1 MYFVN
6 QCLLFIRENIVTP
19 FLFHFRLTKEQFALI
34 NVSNS
39 NNTPYLFFISRW
51 VIIYYF
57 YIAMHIKI
65 TSEKNFIIIRNRFPF
80 FTYHHHFIINP
91 IIKPN
96 GVWNTKVQIPLGL
109 IFYVVI
115 FLFMLTYFLV
125 ILHIKCANLYF
136 FHLQYW
142 YRTLFCLRLLRIGA
156 RPWESEKRKIV

>member
-1 MYFVN
+1 MLIKFVII
-6 QCLLFIRENIVTP
+6 F
-19 FLFHFRLTKEQFALI
+19 FFFYFRLTKEQFALI
-34 NVSNS
+34 NVSNL
-39 NNTPYLFFISRW
+39 NNTLYIFIFHFTVGYRLLFLYCSAYKDCIEKMKKRYHYTQSISFL
-51 VIIYYF
+51 Y
-57 YIAMHIKI
+57 
-65 TSEKNFIIIRNRFPF
+65 TTKND
-80 FTYHHHFIINP
+80 FIINP

-115 FLFMLTYFLV
+115 FLFMHTYFLV
-125 ILHIKCANLYF
+125 ILHINCANLYF